1 MIWDQHTSR
10 ELELLNRDIPVVL
23 PMAATEQHG
32 AHLPLGTD
40 RMIGEHFANKLNA
53 IIPDQVMVL
62 PAISIGCSDH
72 HMDFS
77 GTLTLSHQ
85 TFIHQVEE
93 VVGAVIHHG
102 FKNIVLLNSH
112 GGNQGSGQVLVEKL
126 GYKYSDCEFV
136 MTSWWNLARPDL
148 LKITETEFGGVGHA
162 GEFETSLM
170 MVIAPQLIRTDRIEK
185 GANQPTYDWS
195 NADMLHGPRASHYKT
210 MKQLT
215 SNGIFGDPRAASVDK
230 GEQIT
235 KTVVTQLLKVVQDL
249 MSK

>member
-1 MIWDQHTSR
+1 M
-10 ELELLNRDIPVVL
+10 
-23 PMAATEQHG
+23 
-32 AHLPLGTD
+32 
-40 RMIGEHFANKLNA
+40 
-53 IIPDQVMVL
+53 
-62 PAISIGCSDH
+62 
-72 HMDFS
+72 
-77 GTLTLSHQ
+77 
-85 TFIHQVEE
+85 
-93 VVGAVIHHG
+93 
-102 FKNIVLLNSH
+102 LLNSH

-126 GYKYSDCEFV
+126 GYKFPDCEFV

-170 MVIAPQLIRTDRIEK
+170 MVIAPQLIRTDKIEK

-215 SNGIFGDPRAASVDK
+215 SNGIFGDPRAASVEK
-230 GEQIT
+230 GDQIT
-235 KTVVTQLLKVVQDL
+235 KTVVKHLLQVIQDL